1 MGLMGGM
8 AALRSGGGEIGDHG
22 ERNSSTRSCW
32 EREWLGGGEPGLLR
46 ATRHRLFRRTGE
58 TG

>member
-8 AALRSGGGEIGDHG
+8 AALRSGRGGDWGSRGAEFLSSWSCGSESG
-22 ERNSSTRSCW
+22 SVGGSST
-32 EREWLGGGEPGLLR
+32 R